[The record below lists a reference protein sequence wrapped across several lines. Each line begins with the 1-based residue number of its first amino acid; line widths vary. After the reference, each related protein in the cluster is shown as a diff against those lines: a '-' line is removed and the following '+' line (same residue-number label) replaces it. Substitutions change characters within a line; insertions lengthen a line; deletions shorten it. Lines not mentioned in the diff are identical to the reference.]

1 MRGANHE
8 QIGLG
13 SAMIKGIQAWV
24 LSDEQENFFDEG
36 AALESLVK
44 MTRCWG
50 KSYSEYPFTFEA
62 PIIPF

>member
-1 MRGANHE
+1 
-8 QIGLG
+8 
-13 SAMIKGIQAWV
+13 MIKGIQAWV